1 MYVYVDFS
9 FDTSVKQI
17 FNDKLFKICLTN
29 IFHCF
34 PYKLMSATNCA
45 NKFPVEL
52 ISIILVLRIYLF
64 DKSFPIHFIIYPKK
78 K

>member
-29 IFHCF
+29 YISLFSLQINVSN
-34 PYKLMSATNCA
+34 KLCQQISCRIDINNFSA
-45 NKFPVEL
+45 
-52 ISIILVLRIYLF
+52 
-64 DKSFPIHFIIYPKK
+64 
-78 K
+78 